1 MGAQASLLGRRVAHH
16 LIRRM
21 SFMSVRAAFSL
32 ALVAA
37 LAAAPAIAAETKK
50 KDTPAAAPAAG
61 APADDP
67 VVARVNGTALHR
79 SEVINGMRGLPPQ
92 VQQQQPPEKLYG
104 YVLDNL
110 LATTLLSQAA
120 HKAKVQDEPDV
131 KRRIAMLEEQLIAQ
145 SYIEKLVEK
154 SATDAALKARYDK
167 FVKEAPPREEV
178 HARHILLANEAD
190 AKAVIEEL
198 KKGGDF
204 AKLAQEKSTDPA
216 GKTSGGDLGYF
227 TKEEMVPDFA
237 DAAFKLKPG
246 EITQAPVHTQF
257 GWHVIKL
264 EDRRAAKAPTFDQL
278 KPQLVRDVGREVFEK
293 KLNELKTAA
302 KIEVFNADG
311 SKPGAPPPAAAA
323 PAAPPTGEDGAPIP
337 TLSPA
342 TAPPTLAPETAPVP
356 TLSPATKP
364 K

>member
-1 MGAQASLLGRRVAHH
+1 
-16 LIRRM
+16 
-21 SFMSVRAAFSL
+21 
-32 ALVAA
+32 
-37 LAAAPAIAAETKK
+37 
-50 KDTPAAAPAAG
+50 
-61 APADDP
+61 
-67 VVARVNGTALHR
+67 
-79 SEVINGMRGLPPQ
+79 
-92 VQQQQPPEKLYG
+92 
-104 YVLDNL
+104 
-110 LATTLLSQAA
+110 
-120 HKAKVQDEPDV
+120 
-131 KRRIAMLEEQLIAQ
+131 MLEDQVIAQ
-145 SYIEKLVEK
+145 SYVEKLVEK
-154 SATDAALKARYDK
+154 SATDAVLKARYDK

-227 TKEEMVPDFA
+227 TKEEMVPEFA
-237 DAAFKLKPG
+237 DTAFKLKPG

-264 EDRRAAKAPTFDQL
+264 EDRRAAKPPTFDQL

-311 SKPGAPPPAAAA
+311 SKPGAPPPAASA
-323 PAAPPTGEDGAPIP
+323 PAPAPALTPGEDAPPIP

-342 TAPPTLAPETAPVP
+342 TAPPTLAPETSRAP
-356 TLSPATKP
+356 TLAPATKP

>member
-1 MGAQASLLGRRVAHH
+1 MTL
-16 LIRRM
+16 
-21 SFMSVRAAFSL
+21 RAALFL
-32 ALVAA
+32 ALAAA
-37 LAAAPAIAAETKK
+37 LAAAPALAAESKK
-50 KDTPAAAPAAG
+50 QTPAPAAG
-61 APADDP
+61 APAAAPTDDP

-79 SEVINGMRGLPPQ
+79 SEVLNGMRGLPPQ
-92 VQQQQPPEKLYG
+92 AQQQPAEKLYA

-110 LATTLLSQAA
+110 IATTMLSQAA
-120 HKAKVQDEPDV
+120 HKAKVQDDPDV
-131 KRRIAMLEEQLIAQ
+131 KRRLAALEEQVVAQ
-145 SYIEKLVEK
+145 SYVEKLVEK
-154 SATDAALKARYDK
+154 SATDPVLKARYDK
-167 FVKEAPPREEV
+167 FVKDAPPREEV
-178 HARHILLANEAD
+178 HARHILLSSEAD

-246 EITQAPVHTQF
+246 EVTQVPVHTQF

-264 EDRRAAKAPTFDQL
+264 EDRRAAKPPSFEQL

-323 PAAPPTGEDGAPIP
+323 PAPAPALTPDEDAPPIP

-342 TAPPTLAPETAPVP
+342 TAPPTLAPTTAPPSP

>member
-1 MGAQASLLGRRVAHH
+1 
-16 LIRRM
+16 
-21 SFMSVRAAFSL
+21 MSVRAALSL

-37 LAAAPAIAAETKK
+37 LAAPAIAAETKK
-50 KDTPAAAPAAG
+50 KEAPAAAAPAAA
-61 APADDP
+61 APSDDP
-67 VVARVNGTALHR
+67 VVARVNGTTIHR

-92 VQQQQPPEKLYG
+92 AQQQPAEKLYA

-110 LATTLLSQAA
+110 IATAMLSQAA
-120 HKAKVQDEPDV
+120 HKAKVQDDPDV
-131 KRRIAMLEEQLIAQ
+131 KRRLAALEEQLIAQ
-145 SYIEKLVEK
+145 SYVEKLVEK

-227 TKEEMVPDFA
+227 TKEEMVPEFA
-237 DAAFKLKPG
+237 DTAFKLKPG

-257 GWHVIKL
+257 GWHVIKV
-264 EDRRAAKAPTFDQL
+264 EDRRAAKPPTFDQL

-311 SKPGAPPPAAAA
+311 SKPGASPPAAAA
-323 PAAPPTGEDGAPIP
+323 PAPAPAPALTPGDEGPPIP

-342 TAPPTLAPETAPVP
+342 TAPPTLAPETAPAP

>member
-1 MGAQASLLGRRVAHH
+1 
-16 LIRRM
+16 
-21 SFMSVRAAFSL
+21 MSVRAAVSL
-32 ALVAA
+32 ALAAA

-50 KDTPAAAPAAG
+50 KEAPAAAAPAAG
-61 APADDP
+61 APGDDP

-92 VQQQQPPEKLYG
+92 VQQQQPAEKLYA

-110 LATTLLSQAA
+110 IATTMLSQAA
-120 HKAKVQDEPDV
+120 HKAKVQDEPEV
-131 KRRIAMLEEQLIAQ
+131 KRRLAMLEDQIIAQ
-145 SYIEKLVEK
+145 SYVEKLVEK
-154 SATDAALKARYDK
+154 SATDAVLKARYDK

-178 HARHILLANEAD
+178 HARHILLASEAD

-237 DAAFKLKPG
+237 DAAFKLKLG
-246 EITQAPVHTQF
+246 EVTQVPVHTQF

-264 EDRRAAKAPTFDQL
+264 EDRRAAKPPTFDQL

-311 SKPGAPPPAAAA
+311 SKPGAPPPTANAPA
-323 PAAPPTGEDGAPIP
+323 PAAPALAPEGEDAPPIP

-342 TAPPTLAPETAPVP
+342 TAPPTLAPETAPAP
-356 TLSPATKP
+356 TRSPATKP

>member
-1 MGAQASLLGRRVAHH
+1 
-16 LIRRM
+16 
-21 SFMSVRAAFSL
+21 MSVRAALSL
-32 ALVAA
+32 ALAAA

-50 KDTPAAAPAAG
+50 KDTPAPAAG
-61 APADDP
+61 AGAPAAAAPTDDP
-67 VVARVNGTALHR
+67 VVARVNGAALHR

-92 VQQQQPPEKLYG
+92 VQQQQPPDKLYA

-110 LATTLLSQAA
+110 IATTMLSQAA
-120 HKAKVQDEPDV
+120 HKAKVQDDPDV
-131 KRRIAMLEEQLIAQ
+131 KRRLATLEEQVVAQ

-167 FVKEAPPREEV
+167 FVKDAPPREEV
-178 HARHILLANEAD
+178 HARHILLSSEAD

-204 AKLAQEKSTDPA
+204 VKLAQEKSTDPS

-237 DAAFKLKPG
+237 EAAFKLKPG

-264 EDRRAAKAPTFDQL
+264 EERRAAKPPSFDQV

-311 SKPGAPPPAAAA
+311 SKPGAPPPTANAPA
-323 PAAPPTGEDGAPIP
+323 PAAPARAPEGEGAPPIP

-342 TAPPTLAPETAPVP
+342 TAPETAPAP

>member
-1 MGAQASLLGRRVAHH
+1 
-16 LIRRM
+16 
-21 SFMSVRAAFSL
+21 MSVRAAFSL

-110 LATTLLSQAA
+110 IATTMLSQAA

-131 KRRIAMLEEQLIAQ
+131 KRRIAMLEEQLVAQ

-154 SATDAALKARYDK
+154 SATDSALKARYDK

-178 HARHILLANEAD
+178 HARHILVANEAE

-227 TKEEMVPDFA
+227 TKDEMVPDFA

-264 EDRRAAKAPTFDQL
+264 EDRRAAKPPTFEQL

-293 KLNELKTAA
+293 KINELKTAA

-311 SKPGAPPPAAAA
+311 SKPGAPPPTAAA
-323 PAAPPTGEDGAPIP
+323 PAAPATGEGGAPIP

-356 TLSPATKP
+356 ILSPATKP

>member
-1 MGAQASLLGRRVAHH
+1 
-16 LIRRM
+16 
-21 SFMSVRAAFSL
+21 
-32 ALVAA
+32 
-37 LAAAPAIAAETKK
+37 
-50 KDTPAAAPAAG
+50 
-61 APADDP
+61 
-67 VVARVNGTALHR
+67 
-79 SEVINGMRGLPPQ
+79 MRGLPPQ
-92 VQQQQPPEKLYG
+92 VQQQQPPEKLYA

-110 LATTLLSQAA
+110 IATTMLSQAA
-120 HKAKVQDEPDV
+120 HKAKVQDDPEV
-131 KRRIAMLEEQLIAQ
+131 KRRLAALEEQIVAQ
-145 SYIEKLVEK
+145 TYIEKLVEK
-154 SATDAALKARYDK
+154 SATDPVLKARYDK
-167 FVKEAPPREEV
+167 FVKDAPAREEV
-178 HARHILLANEAD
+178 HARHILLSSEAD
-190 AKAVIEEL
+190 AKSVIEEL

-246 EITQAPVHTQF
+246 EVTQVPVHTQF

-264 EDRRAAKAPTFDQL
+264 EDRRAAKPPTFDQV

-323 PAAPPTGEDGAPIP
+323 PAPAPGAPLAPEGEDAPPIP

-342 TAPPTLAPETAPVP
+342 TAPPAAGTAPAP

>member
-1 MGAQASLLGRRVAHH
+1 
-16 LIRRM
+16 
-21 SFMSVRAAFSL
+21 MSVRAALSL

-50 KDTPAAAPAAG
+50 KDAPAATAPAAG
-61 APADDP
+61 APGDDP
-67 VVARVNGTALHR
+67 VVARVNGTSLHR

-92 VQQQQPPEKLYG
+92 VQQQQPAEKLYA

-110 LATTLLSQAA
+110 IATTMLSQAA
-120 HKAKVQDEPDV
+120 HKAKVQDEPEV
-131 KRRIAMLEEQLIAQ
+131 KRRLAMLEDQVIAQ
-145 SYIEKLVEK
+145 SYVEKLVEK
-154 SATDAALKARYDK
+154 SATDTALKARYDK

-227 TKEEMVPDFA
+227 TKEEMVPEFA
-237 DAAFKLKPG
+237 DTAFKLKPG

-257 GWHVIKL
+257 GWHVIKV
-264 EDRRAAKAPTFDQL
+264 EDRRAAKPPTFDQL

-311 SKPGAPPPAAAA
+311 SKPGAPPPAASA
-323 PAAPPTGEDGAPIP
+323 PAPGPALTPGEDAPPIP

-342 TAPPTLAPETAPVP
+342 TAPPTLAPETAPAP
-356 TLSPATKP
+356 ALSPATKP

>member
-1 MGAQASLLGRRVAHH
+1 
-16 LIRRM
+16 
-21 SFMSVRAAFSL
+21 MSVRAALSL

-50 KDTPAAAPAAG
+50 KDAPAAAAPAAG
-61 APADDP
+61 APGDDP
-67 VVARVNGTALHR
+67 VVARVNGTSLHR

-92 VQQQQPPEKLYG
+92 VQQQQPAEKLYA

-110 LATTLLSQAA
+110 IATTMLSQAA

-131 KRRIAMLEEQLIAQ
+131 KRRLAMLEDQVIAQ
-145 SYIEKLVEK
+145 SYVEKLVEK
-154 SATDAALKARYDK
+154 SATDTALKARYDK

-227 TKEEMVPDFA
+227 TKEEMVPEFA
-237 DAAFKLKPG
+237 DTAFKLKPG

-257 GWHVIKL
+257 GWHVIKV
-264 EDRRAAKAPTFDQL
+264 EDRRAAKPPTFDQL

-293 KLNELKTAA
+293 KLNELKTVA

-311 SKPGAPPPAAAA
+311 SKPGAPPPAASTPA
-323 PAAPPTGEDGAPIP
+323 PAPALTPGEDAPPIP

-342 TAPPTLAPETAPVP
+342 TAPPTLAPETAPAP
-356 TLSPATKP
+356 ALSPATKP